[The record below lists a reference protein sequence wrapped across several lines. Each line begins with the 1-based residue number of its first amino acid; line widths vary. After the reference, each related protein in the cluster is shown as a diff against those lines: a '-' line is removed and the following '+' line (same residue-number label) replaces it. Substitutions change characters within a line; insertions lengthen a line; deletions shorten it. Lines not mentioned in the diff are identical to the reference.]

1 MMRTEATRCKQQVTD
16 TLGWHFYPCGR
27 KAIRDGFCRIH
38 HPEERA
44 ARAAKRGPTKFER
57 ELTQMAS
64 NRAVDAAR
72 EQVVSAARA
81 YLGGTGHDGHI
92 REALEKLDALLQ
104 EEKP

>member
-44 ARAAKRGPTKFER
+44 ARAAKRGR
-57 ELTQMAS
+57 
-64 NRAVDAAR
+64 RAIDAAR
-72 EQVVSAARA
+72 EEVVTSARA